1 MSGWNCDDVRERLDD
16 FVDGQLPRSPSLPGT
31 GEAAEGARVEEHLAG
46 CAACR
51 AEEAALRALLA
62 DAAALPPAV
71 TPPVDLWPGIERR
84 IRTSGSGTWLR
95 YLAAAACVALAV
107 AGALTARSTSTPPA
121 TTVAGAAGAPA
132 ALQPAALQAA
142 DVEQVERD
150 YERAASALL
159 VKMRAQQDRLSPET
173 VAQVEESLRT
183 IDAALEQIR
192 AALQQRPAEPA
203 LHLMLTATH
212 RKKVEVLRRVVEVG
226 A

>member
-1 MSGWNCDDVRERLDD
+1 MSGWTCDQTA
-16 FVDGQLPRSPSLPGT
+16 DGSTIRRRPADASDR
-31 GEAAEGARVEEHLAG
+31 ARMEEHLAG
-46 CAACR
+46 CGACR
-51 AEEAALRALLA
+51 AEEAQLRALLA
-62 DAAALPPAV
+62 AAAALPPAV
-71 TPPVDLWPGIERR
+71 APPVDLWPGIERR
-84 IRTSGSGTWLR
+84 IRVSGGGAWPR

-107 AGALTARSTSTPPA
+107 AGALTARSPG
-121 TTVAGAAGAPA
+121 TTVASGVAANAGAPGT
-132 ALQPAALQAA
+132 LQPAALEAA

-159 VKMRAQQDRLSPET
+159 VKMRAQQDRMSPET

-183 IDAALEQIR
+183 IDAALAQIR

-212 RKKVEVLRRVVEVG
+212 RKKVEMLRRVVEVG